1 MRTSIREL
9 TMATWSLLAD
19 QDGCPRADM
28 HDHIVSHPYW
38 WVEASTCAAPATTW
52 LTCAQS
58 AAPLSTLQDSLKM
71 TQL

>member
-1 MRTSIREL
+1 
-9 TMATWSLLAD
+9 
-19 QDGCPRADM
+19 M